1 MSFLNILVT
10 FVEPIPNLEQA
21 EKGVDLGAQQPD
33 EVRKPLEDRMAE
45 RRLQL
50 GNPHEGSTDNSM
62 IPILL
67 LGGLIFLMAR

>member
-1 MSFLNILVT
+1 E
-10 FVEPIPNLEQA
+10 EP

-33 EVRKPLEDRMAE
+33 EVRKPLEERIEE
-45 RRLQL
+45 RRLQF
-50 GNPHEGSTDNSM
+50 GSQLKESQDNSM